1 MKTFIAG
8 FASISAFA
16 LLGLT
21 ACGAEGE
28 GEGVDEPTALEA
40 SEAEGPVAEASEALA
55 GASSCNAFV
64 QSHIDWMTTNTC
76 PYGGA
81 VSYTIATHQASGL
94 MSRTTGYLTTATQGF
109 SFYNP
114 ITQTFINTPGQL
126 YSTGSYDGTQTFSDR
141 YTLAKV
147 AGEAISRY
155 FNFTPA
161 VADQVK
167 VTLTSEG
174 KMVVKLMSWGGGEI
188 NVQPTECMNNLMYGF
203 GNGILYSVTLSHAC
217 IPG

>member
-1 MKTFIAG
+1 MKKFIAG

-28 GEGVDEPTALEA
+28 SEGVDDSTALEA

-64 QSHIDWMTTNTC
+64 QSQIDWMTTNTC
-76 PYGGA
+76 AYGGA
-81 VSYTIATHQASGL
+81 VSYTIATHEASGL
-94 MSRTTGYLTTATQGF
+94 MSRTTGYLNTVAPGF

-114 ITQTFINTPGQL
+114 VTQTFVSTPSKL
-126 YSTGSYDGTQTFSDR
+126 YSTSTHDGTQTFSDR

-161 VADQVK
+161 VQDQVK
-167 VTLTSEG
+167 VTLTSDG
-174 KMVVKLMSWGGGEI
+174 KMIVKLITWGGGEI

-203 GNGILYSVTLSHAC
+203 GNGVLYSVTLNHAC